1 MDDPLLPIFDGLS
14 GRQREQALGCFEE
27 VTVHHGTSLIV
38 EGDEDAS
45 LIYVVAGEL
54 EVRTGELELWTA
66 RSGEMVG
73 EIGLFTGGVRTA
85 TVETNTEATLLI
97 LTVEGYEELV
107 ERGNPVAATLE
118 QRALKALVNRLRS
131 VDGRI
136 AQLAEGTP
144 LGEMKPDPGFFD
156 RVRSLFGTGGQ
167 RRSPILD
174 VPSALS
180 KTLLFKSARPA
191 ALDELAS
198 SFGVEAWGPGHV
210 LCEEGEPGDRLYML
224 VEGLVDVLVG
234 THDDRVEPV
243 ATLDTGDAFGMAGL
257 VDQRPRTAT
266 CVCRGEVVVLVLD
279 RDGWAKNVDRA
290 DGAGQALRVAMI
302 RSLAEQLAYANG
314 QLALLDLTAQAQDL
328 TPLLMATAA
337 VEAQGRSLGG

>member
-1 MDDPLLPIFDGLS
+1 MDDPMLPIFDGLS
-14 GRQREQALGCFEE
+14 GRQREQALACFDE

-45 LIYVVAGEL
+45 LIYVVQGEL

-66 RSGEMVG
+66 RAGEIVG
-73 EIGLFTGGVRTA
+73 EIGLFTGGLRTA

-97 LTVEGYEELV
+97 LTHGGYEELV
-107 ERGNPVAATLE
+107 ERGNPVAMTLE
-118 QRALKALVNRLRS
+118 NRALQSMVNRLRS
-131 VDGRI
+131 IDTRI
-136 AQLAEGTP
+136 GELAEGTP
-144 LGEMKPDPGFFD
+144 FADMSPDPGFFD

-167 RRSPILD
+167 RRAPILD

-180 KTLLFKSARPA
+180 KTLLFQNARPA
-191 ALDELAS
+191 ALQELAA
-198 SFGVEAWGPGHV
+198 SFAIEAWGPGHV
-210 LCEEGEPGDRLYML
+210 LCEEGEPGDRMYLL

-234 THDDRVEPV
+234 THDDHVEPV
-243 ATLDTGDAFGMAGL
+243 ATLDSGDAFGMAGL
-257 VDQRPRTAT
+257 VDQRPRSAT
-266 CVCRGEVVVLVLD
+266 CVCRAEVVVLALD
-279 RDGWAKNVDRA
+279 REGWSNNVERT
-290 DGAGQALRVAMI
+290 DGAGQSLRVAMI